1 MASTM
6 SQQNTRPYGIIA
18 EFDTP
23 ADIMHAAEQIR
34 DQGFRRWDV
43 YTPYPIHG
51 MDAAMGMKN
60 SKVGWFSFI
69 GGVTGYTS
77 GMLMIW
83 WMNAVDYPILIGGKP
98 MFSPFGAFPP
108 SYELTILLGA
118 FGALFGMLFLNKLPQ
133 LHHPLLK
140 HARFAL
146 ATHDKYFLV
155 IETSDPKYSESE
167 TRKLLEQAGSKRIN
181 LVEE

>member
-1 MASTM
+1 MAQT
-6 SQQNTRPYGIIA
+6 QTPYALMA

-23 ADIMHAAEQIR
+23 ADIMHAAETVR
-34 DQGFRRWDV
+34 DKGFTRWDV
-43 YTPYPIHG
+43 YTPFPVHG
-51 MDAAMGMKN
+51 MDAAMGLGN
-60 SKVGWFSFI
+60 SKVGWFAFI

-83 WMNAVDYPILIGGKP
+83 WTNAVDYPIIIGGKP

-118 FGALFGMLFLNKLPQ
+118 FGAILGMMFLNRLPRWYS
-133 LHHPLLK
+133 PLFK
-140 HARFAL
+140 SPRFAKV
-146 ATHDKYFLV
+146 THDKFFLV
-155 IETSDPKYSESE
+155 IESTDPKYSEAE
-167 TRKLLEQAGSKRIN
+167 IRRMLEAAGSKHIE